1 MVRSLI
7 SVILFYTL
15 MMEVKDVG
23 EICDKVLIQ
32 TQCDL
37 GYVET
42 FPLWFGDASYIFL
55 VNTHIHYNTFE
66 PNVPIIVPTIKHY
79 QAQ

>member
-42 FPLWFGDASYIFL
+42 FPLWFGDASYICLYIIL
-55 VNTHIHYNTFE
+55 VNTHIYYNTFE
-66 PNVPIIVPTIKHY
+66 LKQMY
-79 QAQ
+79 LS